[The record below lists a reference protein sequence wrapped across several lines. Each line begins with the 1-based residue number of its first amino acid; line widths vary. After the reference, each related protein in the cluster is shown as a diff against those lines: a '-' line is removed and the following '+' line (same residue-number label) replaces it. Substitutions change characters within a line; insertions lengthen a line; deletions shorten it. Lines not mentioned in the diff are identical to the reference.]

1 MDNRSKI
8 LTYPYDGE
16 FSNQSIGLY
25 YNGKCLNEIWGY
37 ESVGLA
43 TSKVEM
49 DNWLTT
55 NKPNWGSN
63 WGAGD
68 VMYKDLN
75 GDGIVS
81 SGANT
86 LDEHGDLKRIGNA
99 NTRYRIGLNLD
110 AAYKGFDF
118 SLFF

>member
-1 MDNRSKI
+1 
-8 LTYPYDGE
+8 
-16 FSNQSIGLY
+16 
-25 YNGKCLNEIWGY
+25 
-37 ESVGLA
+37 
-43 TSKVEM
+43 M

-86 LDEHGDLKRIGNA
+86 LDDHGDLKRIGNA
-99 NTRYRIGLNLD
+99 TPRYRIGLRHTRDLI
-110 AAYKGFDF
+110 FLF
-118 SLFF
+118 SFKEC

>member
-1 MDNRSKI
+1 
-8 LTYPYDGE
+8 
-16 FSNQSIGLY
+16 
-25 YNGKCLNEIWGY
+25 
-37 ESVGLA
+37 
-43 TSKVEM
+43 M

-86 LDEHGDLKRIGNA
+86 LDDHGDLNVLVMRLLVIV
-99 NTRYRIGLNLD
+99 
-110 AAYKGFDF
+110 
-118 SLFF
+118 SV